1 MLALDEFNELKK
13 KYELEIECRK
23 KAEDIAS
30 EVIFISYYLCSFTYF
45 SNENWIYVVTIGC

>member
-30 EVIFISYYLCSFTYF
+30 EVIFISCYLCSFTYF